1 MKYLF
6 TLMIATLL
14 SLGMSEPVEA
24 KKFGGGGFGKAF
36 KTSPFKK
43 ATPAAP
49 APASPTKPAAAP
61 QGGKR
66 PGMMGGLMGGLLA
79 GGLFAYLLGSGAF
92 EGLQFM
98 DILLFGLLAF
108 VLFKMFA
115 KRKQAATPQ
124 YAGMQ
129 RQGFD
134 QPAAQPQFG
143 HSATATTQDDI
154 PMEFPQ
160 GFDVK
165 GFENGALEHFALVH
179 KAWDN
184 NDFSVIEEYVHP
196 ELLDELKAQRSQYS
210 ATLDN
215 QIMDLSASIVRAEP
229 IENGHRISILFR
241 GLMKDMQSNE
251 EHGVFDVWHLEKT
264 ANGAW
269 LIVGIEAE

>member
-6 TLMIATLL
+6 TLVIATLL
-14 SLGMSEPVEA
+14 SLGASEPVEA

-43 ATPAAP
+43 ATPA
-49 APASPTKPAAAP
+49 SPTKPAAAP
-61 QGGKR
+61 EKGKATR

-79 GGLFAYLLGSGAF
+79 GGIFAYLLGSGAF
-92 EGLQFM
+92 EGIQFM
-98 DILLFGLLAF
+98 DILLFGLLGF
-108 VLFKMFA
+108 VLFKLFA
-115 KRKQAATPQ
+115 KPKQAAPQ

-129 RQGFD
+129 RQGFE
-134 QPAAQPQFG
+134 PAADQGQFG
-143 HSATATTQDDI
+143 QGTFGSSQEEI

-165 GFENGALEHFALVH
+165 GFEQGALEHFALVH
-179 KAWDN
+179 KAWDQG
-184 NDFSVIEEYVHP
+184 DFSTIEEYVDP
-196 ELLDELKAQRSQYS
+196 VLLDELKHQRSQYS

-251 EHGVFDVWHLEKT
+251 EHGVFDVWHLEKA
-264 ANGAW
+264 ANGTW